1 MGRHILVLNFPVNG
15 HVIPTYALVAELA
28 DRGHRVTYLTTDQ
41 FAGPLAAAGAEVLQ
55 YSSGLPTS
63 IKMIDSNSVASM
75 VGAVYENAAI
85 AESVKSRFASARPD
99 LIAYDMTT
107 LLAGRVLSLSWHVP
121 AVQLSPT
128 LVSNEHFSLFDESEG
143 RADQEVDPASVT
155 EFLIG
160 VADFLSSYG
169 LDMTMTNDLF
179 LQPEA
184 LTVAYFPRE
193 FQIAGDTFDERFA
206 FVGPC
211 LTDRSFQGQ
220 WQPASDDPVL
230 LVSLGTLN
238 YQHQRTFLETCV
250 PAFAGLAWHVVIST
264 GTELDPAELGSLPPN
279 MEAHQRVPQL
289 AILNRARLFVSH
301 CGMGG
306 TMEALSLGVPI
317 LAVPQM
323 TEQTVIADRI
333 AELSLGRKITWDIG
347 ADELRATMLE
357 LVTDESVARAVEQMR
372 GHIQKAGGAARAA
385 DEIESYMLRTSQGRR
400 P

>member
-1 MGRHILVLNFPVNG
+1 
-15 HVIPTYALVAELA
+15 
-28 DRGHRVTYLTTDQ
+28 
-41 FAGPLAAAGAEVLQ
+41 
-55 YSSGLPTS
+55 
-63 IKMIDSNSVASM
+63 
-75 VGAVYENAAI
+75 
-85 AESVKSRFASARPD
+85 VKSRFPSARPD

-107 LLAGRVLSLSWHVP
+107 LLAGRVLSLYWHVP

-143 RADQEVDPASVT
+143 RADKEVDPAKVT

-179 LQPEA
+179 LQPEV

-193 FQIAGDTFDERFA
+193 FQIAGDTFDERFV
-206 FVGPC
+206 FTGPC
-211 LTDRSFQGQ
+211 LADRPYQGQ
-220 WQPASDDPVL
+220 WQPPGGDPVL

-238 YQHQRTFLETCV
+238 YKHQRAFLETCV
-250 PAFAGLAWHVVIST
+250 TAFAGLSWHVVIST
-264 GTELDPAELGSLPPN
+264 GTELDPAELGALPPN

-289 AILNRARLFVSH
+289 AVLNQARLFISH

-333 AELSLGRKITWDIG
+333 AELGLGRKASWDIG

-357 LVTDESVARAVEQMR
+357 LVADGAVARAVEQMR

-385 DEIESYMLRTSQGRR
+385 DEIESYMLRTGQGHRH
-400 P
+400 